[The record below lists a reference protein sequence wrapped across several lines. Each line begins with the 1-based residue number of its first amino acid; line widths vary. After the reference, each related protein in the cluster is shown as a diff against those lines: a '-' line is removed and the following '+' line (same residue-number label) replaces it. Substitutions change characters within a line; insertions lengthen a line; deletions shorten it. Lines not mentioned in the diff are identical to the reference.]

1 MSHST
6 TALSRFPSNFN
17 IAQASFQ
24 DQDFM
29 ARTALDCLHFVE
41 LFDNAIDQF
50 IVFTR
55 REIACISALWDEA
68 ARHIRVILRLI
79 LPLQTQLSNLANNFT
94 GNLEPLSAVL
104 FVNST
109 TVTYHTILQLLQSS
123 LRVFPRK
130 MKLWDTHSG
139 INYPSDDTIV
149 PRALQEI
156 LEEAL
161 ILTRSTQLK
170 PHDTLTNLS

>member
-1 MSHST
+1 
-6 TALSRFPSNFN
+6 
-17 IAQASFQ
+17 
-24 DQDFM
+24 M
-29 ARTALDCLHFVE
+29 ARTALNCLHFVE
-41 LFDNAIDQF
+41 SFDNAIDQF

-68 ARHIRVILRLI
+68 ARHVRVILRLLI

-109 TVTYHTILQLLQSS
+109 TVTYHTILQLLQSG
-123 LRVFPRK
+123 LRVFSRK

-156 LEEAL
+156 LEEAR
-161 ILTRSTQLK
+161 ILTRSTQLS
-170 PHDTLTNLS
+170 PHDTLTNLPCSRLAKHANETRYKSSP